1 MSVIFISNVT
11 NNDYINFKVLDDQEG
26 LPFPLYLNTH
36 WKLLIVTSLLIT
48 TIQGVRLRKIIMSYI
63 NSPEAGLGPINYL
76 IWVDQI
82 NGILPVFYIT
92 MRIVFILSPISG
104 NELFGPFACKLAEF
118 VAAVFIGGSCYW
130 NCSIAVFRVLF
141 VRAQMWL
148 TKTVGIKTMLVAM
161 LLFGFGLI
169 LTFAFLTI
177 THDRTGVLRK
187 MCFYQSS
194 ADLDIMEAYEVYSQ

>member
-1 MSVIFISNVT
+1 MSFLVHLLVNW
-11 NNDYINFKVLDDQEG
+11 
-26 LPFPLYLNTH
+26 LN
-36 WKLLIVTSLLIT
+36 LLLQFSL
-48 TIQGVRLRKIIMSYI
+48 
-63 NSPEAGLGPINYL
+63 
-76 IWVDQI
+76 
-82 NGILPVFYIT
+82 
-92 MRIVFILSPISG
+92 
-104 NELFGPFACKLAEF
+104 
-118 VAAVFIGGSCYW
+118 AVHATG
-130 NCSIAVFRVLF
+130 IAVFRVLF